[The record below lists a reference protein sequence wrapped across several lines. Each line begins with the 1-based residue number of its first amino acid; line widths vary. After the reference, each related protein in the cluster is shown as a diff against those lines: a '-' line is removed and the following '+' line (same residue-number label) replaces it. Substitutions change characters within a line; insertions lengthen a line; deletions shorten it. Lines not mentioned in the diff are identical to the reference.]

1 MVEGGGG
8 GEFIYF
14 EILSLDM
21 RMLFLSIVYDMRAG
35 MYLCANVPLISQ
47 FIGKLIG
54 RKLGYK
60 VDNTENRVIK

>member
-1 MVEGGGG
+1 MVEGGS

-14 EILSLDM
+14 EILSLDANVIS
-21 RMLFLSIVYDMRAG
+21 LFVYYLR

-54 RKLGYK
+54 RKLGDK
-60 VDNTENRVIK
+60 VDTENRVIK